1 MIRFSIPRL
10 HLNRDLTM
18 MRLYYLVWLGG
29 SGLFSPFFNLYL
41 IQQGLS
47 GTEIGLLGPLGSL
60 VAIIASPTWGRLNDR
75 TGKTR
80 RLLQLGLFGVACAI
94 FGLRWQTAFW
104 GFAIF
109 SMFQALFGAGID
121 PLSTSLAL
129 STIKKHQQSGFGSI
143 RRWGSFGWAV
153 LVPLGGWLV
162 ENTGLEVIFYT
173 YALSL
178 IVSAILLN
186 WVQIDQKQASLTP
199 NPASGNLI
207 RQVQAVLRNPALLA
221 LLVSMLVSGI
231 LGRGAGQFQNV
242 FLSQLGTSKQ
252 LIAIAAMIG
261 SVIELPAMIWADR
274 LLNRWGYKKI
284 LIGANLLDAVRMAI
298 IFLLPG
304 TFTIL
309 AMNALGGI
317 SLSLRIIATIAY
329 ITGNSST
336 EGSGLMLAL
345 FNVTLPNLIGMAAS
359 PLGGISFDIFGP
371 RWLYAFALAGFFA
384 AAGSIALLNPKEGKA
399 ADGH

>member
-1 MIRFSIPRL
+1 MSRFSFPRL
-10 HLNRDLTM
+10 YLNRDLTM

-41 IQQGLS
+41 IQKGLS
-47 GTEIGLLGPLGSL
+47 GTEIGLLGPLGSM

-80 RLLQLGLFGVACAI
+80 LLLQLGLFGVACAI

-104 GFAIF
+104 GFAAF
-109 SMFQALFGAGID
+109 SMLQALFGAGID

-143 RRWGSFGWAV
+143 RRWGSLGWAV

-162 ENTGLEVIFYT
+162 ERTGLETIFYPST
-173 YALSL
+173 ISL
-178 IVSAILLN
+178 IASAVLLN
-186 WVQIDQKQASLTP
+186 WVHIDQKQASLTP
-199 NPASGNLI
+199 NPSAGKLT
-207 RQVQAVLRNPALLA
+207 RQVQEVLHNPALLA
-221 LLVSMLVSGI
+221 LLVSMLFTGI

-261 SVIELPAMIWADR
+261 SVVELPAMIWADR

-284 LIGANLLDAVRMAI
+284 LISANLVDALRMAVI
-298 IFLLPG
+298 LLIPG
-304 TFTIL
+304 TITIL

-317 SLSLRIIATIAY
+317 SLSLRVIAVIAY

-345 FNVTLPNLIGMAAS
+345 FNVTLPNLIGMVAS
-359 PLGGISFDIFGP
+359 PLGGISFDIFGAY
-371 RWLYAFALAGFFA
+371 WLYAFALIGFCA
-384 AAGSIALLNPKEGKA
+384 AAGSIVLLNPSKN
-399 ADGH
+399 GH

>member
-1 MIRFSIPRL
+1 MSRFSFPRL
-10 HLNRDLTM
+10 YLNRDLTM

-41 IQQGLS
+41 IQKGLS
-47 GTEIGLLGPLGSL
+47 GTEIGLLGPLGSM

-80 RLLQLGLFGVACAI
+80 LLLQLGLFGVACAI

-104 GFAIF
+104 GFAAF
-109 SMFQALFGAGID
+109 SMLQALFGAGID

-143 RRWGSFGWAV
+143 RRWGSLGWAV

-162 ENTGLEVIFYT
+162 ERTGLETIFYT
-173 YALSL
+173 STISL
-178 IVSAILLN
+178 IASAVLLN
-186 WVQIDQKQASLTP
+186 WVHIDQKQASLTP
-199 NPASGNLI
+199 NPSAGKLT
-207 RQVQAVLRNPALLA
+207 RQVQEVLHNPALLA
-221 LLVSMLVSGI
+221 LLVSMLFTGI

-261 SVIELPAMIWADR
+261 SVVELPAMIWADR

-284 LIGANLLDAVRMAI
+284 LISANLVDALRMAVI
-298 IFLLPG
+298 LLIPG
-304 TFTIL
+304 TITIL

-317 SLSLRIIATIAY
+317 SLSLRVIAVIAY

-345 FNVTLPNLIGMAAS
+345 FNVTLPNLIGMVAS
-359 PLGGISFDIFGP
+359 PLGGISFDIFGAY
-371 RWLYAFALAGFFA
+371 WLYAFALIGFCA
-384 AAGSIALLNPKEGKA
+384 AAGSIVLLNPSKN
-399 ADGH
+399 GH